1 MIKYNE
7 LNRAGRLAVFFMVL
21 CLLGLPA
28 LLFPSH
34 SNFDLEGKTV
44 EHFKGTFIHAEFFKG
59 GGVKLLTKSPET
71 RGYQAFYIEGLSI
84 LTNSDSLVSGRSI
97 ELTHLEKNVLTCQ
110 INGVLLCT
118 ARCSSAASCIE
129 LERSDTDMFVK
140 IALIILFVFAIFFAV
155 LSWLQHLRGKQS
167 DVVKS

>member
-1 MIKYNE
+1 
-7 LNRAGRLAVFFMVL
+7 
-21 CLLGLPA
+21 
-28 LLFPSH
+28 
-34 SNFDLEGKTV
+34 
-44 EHFKGTFIHAEFFKG
+44 
-59 GGVKLLTKSPET
+59 VKLLTKSPET

-84 LTNSDSLVSGRSI
+84 FTNSDSLVSGRSI

-110 INGVLLCT
+110 INGVMLCT